1 MIVLTTI
8 KIYINLSI
16 LHIYELSHG
25 TLISTFC
32 CFYITCIQNYIYQ
45 SYIYI
50 HLFSISTFFSSF
62 SITCIQNNKIKKIKD
77 FLGFGAPTLK
87 SYGCCYCMTSN
98 HLLMVITSSTTC
110 IHKNVIRFQNEIIQG
125 LNDLI
130 HVLQS
135 TNSKV

>member
-1 MIVLTTI
+1 MYTKL
-8 KIYINLSI
+8 YMSI
-16 LHIYELSHG
+16 LHIYEHVDEL
-25 TLISTFC
+25 
-32 CFYITCIQNYIYQ
+32 YIY
-45 SYIYI
+45 
-50 HLFSISTFFSSF
+50 FFFSF
-62 SITCIQNNKIKKIKD
+62 LLHVYKITKIKKIKD

>member
-1 MIVLTTI
+1 
-8 KIYINLSI
+8 
-16 LHIYELSHG
+16 
-25 TLISTFC
+25 
-32 CFYITCIQNYIYQ
+32 
-45 SYIYI
+45 
-50 HLFSISTFFSSF
+50 
-62 SITCIQNNKIKKIKD
+62 
-77 FLGFGAPTLK
+77 
-87 SYGCCYCMTSN
+87 MTSN